1 MCYNDLTFLN
11 NMKKKLTEKLI
22 FILPSAVIKQKHL
35 RRKDVNKIKDN
46 ITSNFTIIRILGAAA
61 LYILSFALLIF
72 MGVKTGWNQIQEY
85 GIGSITSQIV
95 SMFACLLALILSI
108 IGVFVERKN
117 KDNAAIFGRIA
128 GDILFAG
135 IAAQLLLGLFSDA
148 EMGYTTTAETISA
161 SVILITLLV
170 LIQPAYWTDALILD
184 LSFTAAFLIVC
195 LYCVNAFGMTAI
207 HYYILL
213 VLFFPI
219 CSYFVISVLFYAE
232 CQHYRDL
239 IEKERLTDKAYY
251 DHLTQCKNRHALS
264 KFLEENQKRWEN
276 RENVNLLIILFDIDN
291 FKEYNDQF
299 SHLGGD
305 YCLKSISDAIRRAF
319 PTPGLDFFRY
329 GGEEFLLFFELE
341 NPDEA
346 PRYIEEVRNAIVG
359 LDIVAPKGAPKKV
372 VTVSIG
378 GLLLQNIESF
388 SFEEEMSLVDSY
400 LYKAKASG
408 KDVACY
414 NGNIIY

>member
-11 NMKKKLTEKLI
+11 NMNKKLTEKLI

-61 LYILSFALLIF
+61 LYILSFILLIF
-72 MGVKTGWNQIQEY
+72 MGIGTGWKQIEVY

-95 SMFACLLALILSI
+95 SMFACLVSLVLSI
-108 IGVFVERKN
+108 CGAISERKN
-117 KDNAAIFGRIA
+117 KENSALLGRLS
-128 GDILFAG
+128 GDILFVG

-148 EMGYTTTAETISA
+148 EMGYTTQAEALSA

-170 LIQPAYWTDALILD
+170 LIQPAYWTDAIILD

-195 LYCVNAFGMTAI
+195 SYCVNAFGMKAF

-213 VLFFPI
+213 ALFFPI
-219 CSYFVISVLFYAE
+219 CCYFVVSVLFYAE

-239 IEKERLTDKAYY
+239 IEKERLNDKAYY
-251 DHLTQCKNRHALS
+251 DHLTQCKNRYALS
-264 KFLEENQKRWEN
+264 KFLKENQKRWEN
-276 RENVNLLIILFDIDN
+276 RENVNLLIILFDVDN

-305 YCLKSISDAIRRAF
+305 YCLKSISDAVRRAF
-319 PTPGLDFFRY
+319 PSPGLDFFRY

-341 NPDEA
+341 DSNDA
-346 PRYIEEVRNAIVG
+346 PKYMEEVRRAIAG
-359 LDIVAPKGAPKKV
+359 LDIVAPKGAPKEV

-388 SFEEEMSLVDSY
+388 SFEEEMALVDSY
-400 LYKAKASG
+400 LYKAKAAG
-408 KDVACY
+408 KDVSCY
-414 NGNIIY
+414 NGNII